1 MTDQRTAL
9 LHVSDRP
16 EDITRAIGIAHAL
29 HEGRPEYG
37 IRIIV
42 NGPAVRGATRD
53 ADPLDVPDFASIE
66 ICEGGLR
73 GRGIPVD
80 SLQPGVVTTASA
92 AVAIADAQFAGAAYN
107 RV

>member
-1 MTDQRTAL
+1 MTAQRIAL

-16 EDITRAIGIAHAL
+16 EDIKRAIGIAHTL

-73 GRGIPVD
+73 GRDIPFD

-92 AVAIADAQFAGAAYN
+92 AVAIADAQFDGAAYN

>member
-1 MTDQRTAL
+1 MTSPRIAL

-16 EDITRAIGIAHAL
+16 EDISRAIGIAHTL
-29 HEGRPEYG
+29 HEARPGYG

-42 NGPAVRGATRD
+42 NGPAVRGATLD
-53 ADPLDVPDFASIE
+53 ADPLEVPGFASIE

-73 GRGIPVD
+73 ARDIPVD
-80 SLQPGVVTTASA
+80 ALQSGVTTTASA
-92 AVAIADAQFAGAAYN
+92 AVALADAQFDGAAYN

>member
-1 MTDQRTAL
+1 MSDQRTVL

-16 EDITRAIGIAHAL
+16 DDIARAIGIAHTL
-29 HEGRPEYG
+29 HDARPEYS

-53 ADPLDVPDFASIE
+53 ADPLEVPGFASIE

-92 AVAIADAQFAGAAYN
+92 AVAIADAQFDGAAYN

>member
-1 MTDQRTAL
+1 MTAQRIVL

-16 EDITRAIGIAHAL
+16 EDISRAIGTAHTL
-29 HEGRPEYG
+29 HDARPEYG

-53 ADPLDVPDFASIE
+53 AEPLEVPDFASVE

-73 GRGIPVD
+73 ARHIPID
-80 SLQPGVVTTASA
+80 TLQASVTTTPSA
-92 AVAIADAQFAGAAYN
+92 AVALADAQFDGSAYN
-107 RV
+107 RI